1 MTTESQALM
10 RPLWKAR
17 AGGHPWIAR
26 GALILVGT
34 ALLALSARVQVPM
47 WPVPVTMQTFA
58 VLVIALAGGAR
69 IAATMVAAYLLE
81 GAIGLPVFAA
91 GGGVAYLTGPT
102 AGYLYGFLAAALVAG
117 HLADRGWARGIVGAG
132 AASVVAMAVIYVF
145 GASWLAL
152 FVGVEAALLNG
163 VAPFLLG
170 DALKIAL
177 AAVALPAAGRFLG
190 RAE

>member
-10 RPLWKAR
+10 RPLWMSR

-69 IAATMVAAYLLE
+69 IAATIVAAYLLE

-132 AASVVAMAVIYVF
+132 AASVVAMAVIYAL
-145 GASWLAL
+145 GASWLAV
-152 FVGVEAALLNG
+152 FVGVEAALVNG
-163 VAPFLLG
+163 VAPFLPG

-177 AAVALPAAGRFLG
+177 AAVALPAAGRFMG
-190 RAE
+190 RAG